1 MRTIVISM
9 QNNLL
14 AGAIVKYLIERGELM
29 PERIQNPNKKDEP
42 YLSCEALSAD
52 VLLMEISRLP
62 NFTLNRRIE
71 TAKKVRQILPECKIA
86 LLCDENADPDI
97 AEKAKD
103 AKIMGLIDG
112 FFYSSVTGE
121 YISAALDAL

>member
-29 PERIQNPNKKDEP
+29 PEKIQTPSKEDEP
-42 YLSCEALSAD
+42 YLTSAALNAD
-52 VLLMEISRLP
+52 VVLMEISRLP
-62 NFTLNRRIE
+62 NFTLDRRIE
-71 TAKKVRQILPECKIA
+71 TARKIKKTLPKCKVA

-97 AEKAKD
+97 AEKVKD
-103 AKIMGLIDG
+103 AKMMGLIDG

>member
-1 MRTIVISM
+1 M

-14 AGAIVKYLIERGELM
+14 AGAIVKYLTERGELM
-29 PERIQNPNKKDEP
+29 PKRIQNPSKEDEP
-42 YLSCEALSAD
+42 YLTSAALNAD
-52 VLLMEISRLP
+52 VVLMEISRLP
-62 NFTLNRRIE
+62 NFTLDRRIE
-71 TAKKVRQILPECKIA
+71 TARKIKKTLPKCKVA

-97 AEKAKD
+97 AEKIKD
-103 AKIMGLIDG
+103 AKMMGLIDG

>member
-1 MRTIVISM
+1 LRTIVISM

-14 AGAIVKYLIERGELM
+14 AGAIVKYLTERGELM
-29 PERIQNPNKKDEP
+29 PKRIQNPSKEDEP
-42 YLSCEALSAD
+42 YLSCQALNAD
-52 VLLMEISRLP
+52 VVLMEISRLP
-62 NFTLNRRIE
+62 NFTLDRRIE
-71 TAKKVRQILPECKIA
+71 TARKIKKTLPKCKVA

-97 AEKAKD
+97 AEKIKD
-103 AKIMGLIDG
+103 AKMMGLIDG

>member
-1 MRTIVISM
+1 M

-14 AGAIVKYLIERGELM
+14 AGAIVKYLTERGELM
-29 PERIQNPNKKDEP
+29 PKRIQNPSKEDEP
-42 YLSCEALSAD
+42 YLTSAALNAD
-52 VLLMEISRLP
+52 VVLMEISRLP
-62 NFTLNRRIE
+62 NFTLDRRIE
-71 TAKKVRQILPECKIA
+71 TARKIKKTLPKCKVA

-97 AEKAKD
+97 AEKVKD
-103 AKIMGLIDG
+103 AKMMGLIDG

>member
-14 AGAIVKYLIERGELM
+14 SGAIVKYLVERGELM
-29 PERIQNPNKKDEP
+29 PERVLDHSKRDEP
-42 YLSCEALSAD
+42 YVSCQALNAD
-52 VLLMEISRLP
+52 VLLMDISRLP
-62 NFTLNRRIE
+62 SFTLNRRME
-71 TAKKVRQILPECKIA
+71 TARKIRKALPKCKIA

-97 AEKAKD
+97 AEKVKD
-103 AKIMGLIDG
+103 AKMMGLIDG
-112 FFYSSVTGE
+112 FFHSSVTGE

>member
-14 AGAIVKYLIERGELM
+14 AGAIVKYLTERGELM
-29 PERIQNPNKKDEP
+29 PKRIQNPSKEDEP
-42 YLSCEALSAD
+42 YLSCQALNAD
-52 VLLMEISRLP
+52 VVLMEISRLP
-62 NFTLNRRIE
+62 NFTLDRRIE
-71 TAKKVRQILPECKIA
+71 TARKIKKTLPKCKVA

-97 AEKAKD
+97 AEKIKD
-103 AKIMGLIDG
+103 AKMMGLIDG

>member
-29 PERIQNPNKKDEP
+29 PERILDHSKKDEP
-42 YLSCEALSAD
+42 YLSCEALNAD

-62 NFTLNRRIE
+62 NFTLDQRME
-71 TAKKVRQILPECKIA
+71 TAKNVRRTLPKCKIA
-86 LLCDENADPDI
+86 LLCDENADPYI
-97 AEKAKD
+97 AEKVKD
-103 AKIMGLIDG
+103 AKMMGLIDG

>member
-1 MRTIVISM
+1 M

-14 AGAIVKYLIERGELM
+14 AGAIVKYLTERGELM
-29 PERIQNPNKKDEP
+29 PKRIQNPSKEDEP
-42 YLSCEALSAD
+42 YLSCQALNAD
-52 VLLMEISRLP
+52 VVLMEISRLP
-62 NFTLNRRIE
+62 NFTLDRRIE
-71 TAKKVRQILPECKIA
+71 TARKIKKTLPKCKVA

-97 AEKAKD
+97 AEKIKD
-103 AKIMGLIDG
+103 AKMMGLIDG

>member
-14 AGAIVKYLIERGELM
+14 SGAIVKYLTERGELM
-29 PERIQNPNKKDEP
+29 PERILDHSKKDEP
-42 YLSCEALSAD
+42 YASCEALNAD
-52 VLLMEISRLP
+52 VLLMDISRLP
-62 NFTLNRRIE
+62 SFTLNKRLETARRIRE
-71 TAKKVRQILPECKIA
+71 NLPKCKIA

-97 AEKAKD
+97 AEKVKD

-112 FFYSSVTGE
+112 FFHSSVTGE

>member
-1 MRTIVISM
+1 M

-29 PERIQNPNKKDEP
+29 PEKIQNPSKEDEP
-42 YLSCEALSAD
+42 YLSCQALNAD
-52 VLLMEISRLP
+52 VVLMEISLLP
-62 NFTLNRRIE
+62 NFTIDRRIE
-71 TAKKVRQILPECKIA
+71 TARKIKTTLPKFKVA

-97 AEKAKD
+97 AEKIKD
-103 AKIMGLIDG
+103 AKMMGLIDG